1 MRNLNN
7 KVIVRFVIERDDYR
21 VVGIVHV
28 IEDATTMLIES
39 ARCHHSR
46 YLRAGHPNPVPPTTR
61 RFFVNLGVG
70 DMYEGYFDSTSERP
84 ELIHAFDFE
93 DGIRAANRYADQL
106 GLRLLR
112 SGRKY
117 DDPE

>member
-1 MRNLNN
+1 M
-7 KVIVRFVIERDDYR
+7 VERDDYR

-28 IEDATTMLIES
+28 IEDATTVLIES
-39 ARCHHSR
+39 ARCHHTW
-46 YLRAGHPNPVPPTTR
+46 YLRAGHPNSVPPAAR
-61 RFFVNLGVG
+61 RLFINLGAG
-70 DMYEGYFDSTSERP
+70 DMGEGNFDLTSERP

-93 DGIRAANRYADQL
+93 DGIRAANRYADQP